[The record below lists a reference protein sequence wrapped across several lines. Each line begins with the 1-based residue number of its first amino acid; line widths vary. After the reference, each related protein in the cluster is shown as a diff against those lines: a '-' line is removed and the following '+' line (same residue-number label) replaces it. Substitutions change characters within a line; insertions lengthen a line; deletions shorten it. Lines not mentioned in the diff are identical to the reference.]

1 MSAPVE
7 DGKYVVNRSLSPARA
22 RSKRRSVAARARAGP
37 TWDSERISSVARVLA
52 RERVMGARRK
62 GRAGRWQL
70 GKWSEQ
76 ICPPTRL
83 EPAAAGRM
91 RARGRKKTCRTN

>member
-1 MSAPVE
+1 MV
-7 DGKYVVNRSLSPARA
+7 RWPARA
-22 RSKRRSVAARARAGP
+22 RSKRRSIAARARAGP

-52 RERVMGARRK
+52 RERRK